1 MDLSGKTVLITGA
14 SRGIGEA
21 SVAEFVAAG
30 AKVVLTARSKA
41 EIDRIAAP
49 FGDQALA
56 IEGDIAD
63 PAFVTALIDQTV
75 AHFGGAGCC
84 HQQCRG
90 PASHCT
96 GRGCGHRRMV
106 QIDRH

>member
-21 SVAEFVAAG
+21 SVAEFAAAG

-49 FGDQALA
+49 FGDQAL
-56 IEGDIAD
+56 G
-63 PAFVTALIDQTV
+63 
-75 AHFGGAGCC
+75 HCGGY
-84 HQQCRG
+84 RG
-90 PASHCT
+90 PCICD
-96 GRGCGHRRMV
+96 GP
-106 QIDRH
+106 D